1 MSILVLLYLEKTY
14 SKSLILISSVAWFHI
29 TKGYSCYWF
38 RQGEKDD
45 GCKTTCLLNQNSI
58 PIIIL
63 IRWEIL
69 DILLSTHTFCNSAIL
84 AIIVEHVLK
93 IVTALPLVLTL
104 KTWKKTQHR
113 SLIHFIAYGV
123 YDFGYFFLT

>member
-1 MSILVLLYLEKTY
+1 MDQQQQFGTVIPSIYY
-14 SKSLILISSVAWFHI
+14 NAN
-29 TKGYSCYWF
+29 
-38 RQGEKDD
+38 
-45 GCKTTCLLNQNSI
+45 TTCLLNQNSI

-104 KTWKKTQHR
+104 KT
-113 SLIHFIAYGV
+113 
-123 YDFGYFFLT
+123 